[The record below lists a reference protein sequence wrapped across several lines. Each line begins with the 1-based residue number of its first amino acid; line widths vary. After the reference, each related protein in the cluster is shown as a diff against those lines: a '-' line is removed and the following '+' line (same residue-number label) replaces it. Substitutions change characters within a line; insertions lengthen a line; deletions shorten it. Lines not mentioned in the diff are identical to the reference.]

1 MQQVLLVIHVLIA
14 VALIGVILIQ
24 RSEGGGLGIG
34 GGGGGGLVSIRGQAN
49 LLTRLT
55 AGLAAAFMVTSIVLA
70 IMAGAHRAGSAIVVE
85 QPAPAAPTA
94 PASPTAPAA
103 PAGTAPAT
111 PSVPTT
117 E

>member
-14 VALIGVILIQ
+14 IGLIGLILIQ

-49 LLTRLT
+49 LLTRATAVL
-55 AGLAAAFMVTSIVLA
+55 AGLFMVTSIVLA
-70 IMAGAHRAGSAIVVE
+70 IMAGAHRAGSAIVNEV
-85 QPAPAAPTA
+85 PAAPTQGA
-94 PASPTAPAA
+94 PASTAPA
-103 PAGTAPAT
+103 G

>member
-49 LLTRLT
+49 LLTRIT
-55 AGLAAAFMVTSIVLA
+55 AGLAAAFMVTSIILA
-70 IMAGAHRAGSAIVVE
+70 IMAGAHRAGSAIVTE
-85 QPAPAAPTA
+85 QPAAPTA
-94 PASPTAPAA
+94 PASTAPASTTPSA
-103 PAGTAPAT
+103 

>member
-14 VALIGVILIQ
+14 IGLIGVILIQ

-49 LLTRLT
+49 LLTRIT
-55 AGLAAAFMVTSIVLA
+55 AVLAGAFMVTSIVLA
-70 IMAGAHRAGSAIVVE
+70 IMAGAHRSGSAIVNEVTPP
-85 QPAPAAPTA
+85 PAQGA
-94 PASPTAPAA
+94 PASTAPS
-103 PAGTAPAT
+103 G

>member
-1 MQQVLLVIHVLIA
+1 MQQVLLVVHVLIA
-14 VALIGVILIQ
+14 VALIGLILIQ

-49 LLTRLT
+49 LLTRATAVL
-55 AGLAAAFMVTSIVLA
+55 AGLFMATSIVLA
-70 IMAGAHRAGSAIVVE
+70 ILAGAHRTDSAIVTE
-85 QPAPAAPTA
+85 QPVPAQSV
-94 PASPTAPAA
+94 PASTAPAA
-103 PAGTAPAT
+103 

>member
-14 VALIGVILIQ
+14 VSLIGVILIQ

-34 GGGGGGLVSIRGQAN
+34 GGGGGGGLVSIRGQAN
-49 LLTRLT
+49 LLTRVT
-55 AGLAAAFMVTSIVLA
+55 AGLAGAFMVTSIVLA
-70 IMAGAHRAGSAIVVE
+70 IMAGAHRAGSAIVNEVP
-85 QPAPAAPTA
+85 PAPAQSAPASTA
-94 PASPTAPAA
+94 PA
-103 PAGTAPAT
+103 G

>member
-49 LLTRLT
+49 LLTRIT
-55 AGLAAAFMVTSIVLA
+55 AGLAGAFMITSIVLA
-70 IMAGAHRAGSAIVVE
+70 IMAGAHRAGSAIVNEV
-85 QPAPAAPTA
+85 PAAPTQSA
-94 PASPTAPAA
+94 PASTT
-103 PAGTAPAT
+103 PAG

>member
-14 VALIGVILIQ
+14 VSLIGVILIQ

-34 GGGGGGLVSIRGQAN
+34 GGGGGLVSIRGQAN
-49 LLTRLT
+49 LLTRVT
-55 AGLAAAFMVTSIVLA
+55 AGLAGAFMITSIVLA
-70 IMAGAHRAGSAIVVE
+70 IMAGAHRAGSAIVNEV
-85 QPAPAAPTA
+85 
-94 PASPTAPAA
+94 PAA
-103 PAGTAPAT
+103 PAQGAPASTAPAG

>member
-34 GGGGGGLVSIRGQAN
+34 GGGGGGGGGLVSIRGQAN
-49 LLTRLT
+49 LLTRIT
-55 AGLAAAFMVTSIVLA
+55 AGLAGAFMVTSIVLA
-70 IMAGAHRAGSAIVVE
+70 IMAGAHRAGSAIVNEV
-85 QPAPAAPTA
+85 
-94 PASPTAPAA
+94 PAA
-103 PAGTAPAT
+103 PAQSAPASTAPAG

>member
-49 LLTRLT
+49 LLTRVT
-55 AGLAAAFMVTSIVLA
+55 AILAGAFMVTSIVLA
-70 IMAGAHRAGSAIVVE
+70 ILAGAHRNPDAIITGTPEVPAQSA
-85 QPAPAAPTA
+85 P
-94 PASPTAPAA
+94 APAA
-103 PAGTAPAT
+103 PAG